1 LPFLLYTPLLKLS
14 DPGVKKMKLRT
25 HVINRLVK
33 GEDLNHHGTLFAG
46 KAAMWFI
53 ESGFIAAAS
62 LTKPENIVCLNVHG
76 MLFMRPIQNGAI
88 VRFESK
94 IVLAGKTRL
103 ISHVKVVDN
112 NTEDLFVEGFITF
125 IHVDK
130 NARVIPHG
138 ITVEAT
144 DPRDLELQNRA
155 KALR

>member
-1 LPFLLYTPLLKLS
+1 
-14 DPGVKKMKLRT
+14 MKLRT

-53 ESGFIAAAS
+53 ESGFIAAAI

-94 IVLAGKTRL
+94 VVLAGRTRL

-130 NARVIPHG
+130 NAKVIPHG
-138 ITVEAT
+138 IAIDVT
-144 DPRDLELQNRA
+144 DPGDVELHKRA

>member
-1 LPFLLYTPLLKLS
+1 
-14 DPGVKKMKLRT
+14 MKLRT
-25 HVINRLVK
+25 HIINRLVK

-88 VRFESK
+88 IRFESRV
-94 IVLAGKTRL
+94 VLVGRTRL

-130 NARVIPHG
+130 NAKVIPHG
-138 ITVEAT
+138 IAIEVT
-144 DPRDLELQNRA
+144 DPGDVELYNRA

>member
-1 LPFLLYTPLLKLS
+1 
-14 DPGVKKMKLRT
+14 MKLRT

-46 KAAMWFI
+46 KAAMWFV

-76 MLFMRPIQNGAI
+76 MLFLRPVKNGAVI
-88 VRFESK
+88 RFESK
-94 IVLAGKTRL
+94 VVLAGRTRL

-125 IHVDK
+125 IHVDE
-130 NARVIPHG
+130 NARGIPHG
-138 ITVEAT
+138 IVIEAT
-144 DPRDLELQNRA
+144 DPEDIELQMKAR
-155 KALR
+155 ALR